1 MTYSI
6 YLEHIIYRTSD
17 TNSSNSS
24 HTSRNSNL
32 VYCSRCTVMSDFSH
46 LLLVLNSSVNIIIY
60 GWKDKK
66 FRELLLKLFNLE
78 CFVKTNSV
86 REGLEDSFQYW
97 LIPELNSIRFLH
109 QWTGGWSFH
118 IWSKYI
124 FFLNLPEVLSRWQKK
139 KNSTWRKW
147 PC

>member
-1 MTYSI
+1 M
-6 YLEHIIYRTSD
+6 EHIIYRTSD

-32 VYCSRCTVMSDFSH
+32 VYCSRCSVMSDFSH

-86 REGLEDSFQYW
+86 SVVKMAREKDLTMTQLTVLENQKTLTRSEADLDAHEDENMISY
-97 LIPELNSIRFLH
+97 S
-109 QWTGGWSFH
+109 
-118 IWSKYI
+118 
-124 FFLNLPEVLSRWQKK
+124 VL
-139 KNSTWRKW
+139 
-147 PC
+147 